1 MPTNTFFNLPEE
13 KKQKILK
20 AANKEFARVP
30 IEQTSIKNIVEDAE
44 IARGSFYQ
52 YFEDK
57 EDLFEYIMSLKI
69 GDMEKNLNKII
80 ERENG
85 NIIKIFIYLYDHLI
99 EVGKIRKNS
108 KLFRQIFE
116 NIKTSDNLMLIRKK
130 EMNKRLEKTL
140 QDLYQKN
147 KDILNIKDEEEFKLV
162 IEILFAITRRRIV
175 ASLKYKDLKEARED
189 FLKEIKFIEKG
200 ILKKN

>member
-1 MPTNTFFNLPEE
+1 MPTNTFFNLSEE
-13 KKQKILK
+13 KKNKIIK

-30 IEQTSIKNIVEDAE
+30 LEQASIKNIVEDAE

-57 EDLFEYIMSLKI
+57 QDLFEYIMSLKI

-80 ERENG
+80 EQENG

-130 EMNKRLEKTL
+130 EMSKRLEKTL

-147 KDILNIKDEEEFKLV
+147 KDILNINDEEEFKLV

-175 ASLKYKDLKEARED
+175 ASLKYKDLGEARKD
-189 FLKEIKFIEKG
+189 FLKEIKFLEKG
-200 ILKKN
+200 ILKQN

>member
-140 QDLYQKN
+140 QDLYKKN

-200 ILKKN
+200 ILKEN

>member
-1 MPTNTFFNLPEE
+1 MPTNTFFNLSEE
-13 KKQKILK
+13 KKNKIIK

-30 IEQTSIKNIVEDAE
+30 LEQASIKNIVEDAE

-57 EDLFEYIMSLKI
+57 QDLFEYIMSLKI

-80 ERENG
+80 EQENG

-130 EMNKRLEKTL
+130 EMSKRLEKTL

-147 KDILNIKDEEEFKLV
+147 KELLNINNEEEFKLV

-189 FLKEIKFIEKG
+189 FLKEIKFLEKG
-200 ILKKN
+200 ILKQN